1 MSTLNTQLIILVYF
15 VAIIFLKIVA
25 SVATNG
31 GGGVGGIFA
40 PSLFM
45 GAIVGFVTARIM
57 NLSGLVVP
65 ETSFALVGMAGLM
78 SGV

>member
-1 MSTLNTQLIILVYF
+1 MQPFTQ
-15 VAIIFLKIVA
+15 AIVLLKIFA

-45 GAIVGFVTARIM
+45 GAIVGFVCA
-57 NLSGLVVP
+57 
-65 ETSFALVGMAGLM
+65 
-78 SGV
+78 